1 MCTETIALCE
11 SCGLHRHMHYHRCT
25 AWLWSYRQIKWTFT
39 TPLSSTPKPKN
50 CPFLD
55 GEVKT
60 EILPGRCPNAACPGH
75 KLNDALNLQAAAD
88 GTLDR
93 RTDEQKIDAQRVKM
107 GLKRRPGPVQAFRE
121 PLEVGRPH
129 QNRVPVVI
137 MDGRPDEG
145 LGVVRGR
152 GKRVEGMGMAE
163 METEG
168 EGAMGVPS
176 PGPAARVP
184 VRRHRTFHGP
194 MMRPH

>member
-1 MCTETIALCE
+1 
-11 SCGLHRHMHYHRCT
+11 MHYHRCT

-75 KLNDALNLQAAAD
+75 KLKDALDLQAAAD
-88 GTLDR
+88 GKLDR
-93 RTDEQKIDAQRVKM
+93 RTDEQKIDAQRIKM

-137 MDGRPDEG
+137 TDGRPDEG

-168 EGAMGVPS
+168 EGAMAVPS